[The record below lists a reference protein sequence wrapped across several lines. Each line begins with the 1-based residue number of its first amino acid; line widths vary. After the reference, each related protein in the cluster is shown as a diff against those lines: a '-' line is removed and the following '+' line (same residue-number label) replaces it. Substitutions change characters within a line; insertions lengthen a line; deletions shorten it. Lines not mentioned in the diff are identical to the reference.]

1 MLTPPGGVESPDQTR
16 DPAPGT
22 TTDRRIARRRPRSIT
37 GVAAG
42 RGRAMGCGCPSLAAH
57 PGLIVLAVALPV
69 LEALIL
75 GVIGASGNQ
84 ALAPQATAPAPFG
97 VFHDLRWLLVFHPSW
112 HAFALELTAL
122 VVVRSAITALL
133 LRAAW
138 PRGQQPPGS
147 LRLAAGSVAFT
158 LLSALVLLPFA
169 ALLLGMAIVSLSWL
183 FFIAVPSM
191 LGVAALVHHG
201 AVVPTWWRERPPG
214 RTVGWVLLSFLVLTM
229 ASAAIVLTPAPL
241 RLPAVGAAGLFNAW
255 AWHSIVH
262 NLRCARRPR
271 RFMPV
276 APLGVA
282 ALVGVILVGV
292 SVGFSV
298 SSRGNPL
305 ARAAHVTDAAEPGT
319 GAGNAVA
326 AETGRPVLL
335 VSGFGSRYTGQDD
348 GIGAWADERRFSYR
362 GVDPEGRPLPYQ
374 DADTYQDVSRSV
386 ALMARQVDVFR
397 ADVEKPVTVV
407 AESEGALIAKAYL
420 MAHPEAPVDTL
431 VLLSPLV
438 EPGSAYY
445 PPAGDDGWGVAG
457 GLGLRWITA
466 VVRTLSPLNV
476 TTDDGLFRSIADE
489 APALREILACP
500 VDGVDQL
507 AVFPLADAV
516 AGAEPHLDGVPSAVV
531 PAFHGGLADNAEV
544 QHTIRTVLE
553 RGAAPEY
560 GWWEATDTVIRA
572 GAAAWRVPMLPIS
585 INPAWEDGDDASSC
599 TDIASLVGAWVG

>member
-1 MLTPPGGVESPDQTR
+1 ME
-16 DPAPGT
+16 
-22 TTDRRIARRRPRSIT
+22 
-37 GVAAG
+37 
-42 RGRAMGCGCPSLAAH
+42 CGCPSLGAH
-57 PGLIVLAVALPV
+57 PGLILLAVALPV

-75 GVIGASGNQ
+75 GVIGASGAQ
-84 ALAPQATAPAPFG
+84 ALAPQASAPAPFG

-112 HAFALELTAL
+112 HAFALELAAL
-122 VVVRSAITALL
+122 IVVRSTITALL

-138 PRGQQPPGS
+138 PIGKPAPGPR
-147 LRLAAGSVAFT
+147 RLAACSVAFT
-158 LLSALVLLPFA
+158 IVSALVLLPFA

-183 FFIAVPSM
+183 FFIAVPSV
-191 LGVAALVHHG
+191 LGVAALLHHG

-214 RTVGWVLLSFLVLTM
+214 RTVAWVLLSFLVLTM
-229 ASAAIVLTPAPL
+229 ASAVVVLTPAPL

-262 NLRCARRPR
+262 TLSCGRPAR

-282 ALVGVILVGV
+282 ALVGVIVLGV

-298 SSRGNPL
+298 SSRSTQL
-305 ARAAHVTDAAEPGT
+305 ARAAHVTPAAGAGAGT
-319 GAGNAVA
+319 GAAVNATA
-326 AETGRPVLL
+326 GRPVLL
-335 VSGFGSRYTGQDD
+335 VSGFGSRYDGQDD

-362 GVDPEGRPLPYQ
+362 GVDGDGRPLPYQ

-386 ALMARQVDVFR
+386 ALMDRQVEALR
-397 ADVEKPVTVV
+397 AEVQQPVTLV

-420 MAHPEAPVDTL
+420 MSHPDAPVDTL

-438 EPGSAYY
+438 EPGGAYY

-466 VVRTLSPLNV
+466 VVRSLSPLDV
-476 TTDDGLFRSIADE
+476 TTDDGLFRSIADD
-489 APALREILACP
+489 APAFREMLACP

-516 AGAEPHLDGVPSAVV
+516 AGAVPHLHGVPSAVV
-531 PAFHGGLADNAEV
+531 PAFHGGLADNPVV
-544 QHTIRTVLE
+544 QRTIRTVLQ
-553 RGAAPEY
+553 GGVSPDY
-560 GWWEATDTVIRA
+560 GLWKATDTVIRA
-572 GAAAWRVPMLPIS
+572 GAAAWRVPLLPIS
-585 INPAWEDGDDASSC
+585 VNPVWEAGDDASSC
-599 TDIASLVGAWVG
+599 NDIAGLVTAWVG

>member
-1 MLTPPGGVESPDQTR
+1 
-16 DPAPGT
+16 
-22 TTDRRIARRRPRSIT
+22 
-37 GVAAG
+37 
-42 RGRAMGCGCPSLAAH
+42 MGCGCPSLGAH

-75 GVIGASGNQ
+75 GVLGASGAQ
-84 ALAPQATAPAPFG
+84 ALAPQASAPAPFG

-112 HAFALELTAL
+112 HAFALELAAL
-122 VVVRSAITALL
+122 IAVRSTITALL

-138 PRGQQPPGS
+138 PIGKDAPGP
-147 LRLAAGSVAFT
+147 LRLAAGSVVFT
-158 LLSALVLLPFA
+158 MVSALVLLPFA

-183 FFIAVPSM
+183 FFIAVPSV
-191 LGVAALVHHG
+191 LGVAALLHHG

-229 ASAAIVLTPAPL
+229 ASAVVVLTPAPL

-262 NLRCARRPR
+262 TLSCGRPAR

-276 APLGVA
+276 APFGVA
-282 ALVGVILVGV
+282 AMVGVIVLGV

-298 SSRGNPL
+298 SSRSTQL
-305 ARAAHVTDAAEPGT
+305 ARAAEVTTAAGT
-319 GAGNAVA
+319 GAGTGGAVNATA
-326 AETGRPVLL
+326 GRPVLL
-335 VSGFGSRYTGQDD
+335 VSGFGSRYAGQDD

-362 GVDPEGRPLPYQ
+362 GVDGDGRPLPYQ

-386 ALMARQVDVFR
+386 ALMARQVEAFR
-397 ADVEKPVTVV
+397 ADVEQPVTIV

-420 MAHPEAPVDTL
+420 MSHPDAPVDTL

-438 EPGSAYY
+438 EPGGAYY

-466 VVRTLSPLNV
+466 IVRSLSPLDM
-476 TTDDGLFRSIADE
+476 TTDDGLFRSIADD
-489 APALREILACP
+489 APAFREMLACP

-516 AGAEPHLDGVPSAVV
+516 AGAEPHLHGVPSAVV
-531 PAFHGGLADNAEV
+531 PAFHGGLADNPAV
-544 QHTIRTVLE
+544 QRTIR
-553 RGAAPEY
+553 AALQGGVSPDHS
-560 GWWEATDTVIRA
+560 WWQATDTVIRA
-572 GAAAWRVPMLPIS
+572 GAAAWRVPLLPIS
-585 INPAWEDGDDASSC
+585 INPVWEAGDDASSC
-599 TDIASLVGAWVG
+599 SDIAGLVTAWVG

>member
-1 MLTPPGGVESPDQTR
+1 MR
-16 DPAPGT
+16 
-22 TTDRRIARRRPRSIT
+22 
-37 GVAAG
+37 
-42 RGRAMGCGCPSLAAH
+42 CGCPSLGAH
-57 PGLIVLAVALPV
+57 PGLIFLAVALPV

-75 GVIGASGNQ
+75 GVIGAFGAQ
-84 ALAPQATAPAPFG
+84 ALAPQASAPAPFG

-112 HAFALELTAL
+112 HAFALELTAM
-122 VVVRSAITALL
+122 VVVRSAITGLL

-138 PRGQQPPGS
+138 PIGKPPPGP
-147 LRLAAGSVAFT
+147 LRLVVCSVAFT
-158 LLSALVLLPFA
+158 VVSALVLLPFA

-183 FFIAVPSM
+183 FFIAVPSV
-191 LGVAALVHHG
+191 LGVAALLHHG

-214 RTVGWVLLSFLVLTM
+214 RTVAWVVLSFLVLTM
-229 ASAAIVLTPAPL
+229 ASAVVVLTPVPL

-262 NLRCARRPR
+262 TLSCSRPAR

-282 ALVGVILVGV
+282 GLVGLIVLGV
-292 SVGFSV
+292 SVGLSV
-298 SSRGNPL
+298 SSRSDRP
-305 ARAAHVTDAAEPGT
+305 AQASHVEATA
-319 GAGNAVA
+319 GAGAGSGSAANAA
-326 AETGRPVLL
+326 ADRPVLL
-335 VSGFGSRYTGQDD
+335 VSGFGSRYSGQDD
-348 GIGAWADERRFSYR
+348 GIGTWADERRFSYR
-362 GVDPEGRPLPYQ
+362 GVDLDGRPLPYR

-386 ALMARQVDVFR
+386 ALMARQVEAFQ
-397 ADVEKPVTVV
+397 ADVEQPVTIV

-420 MAHPEAPVDTL
+420 MSHPDAPVDTL

-466 VVRTLSPLNV
+466 LVRELSPLDV
-476 TTDDGLFRSIADE
+476 TTDDGLFRSLADE
-489 APALREILACP
+489 APALREMLACP
-500 VDGVDQL
+500 VGGVDQL

-516 AGAEPHLDGVPSAVV
+516 AGAAPHLDGVPSAVV
-531 PAFHGGLADNAEV
+531 PAFHGGLADNPAV
-544 QHTIRTVLE
+544 QRTIRTVLE
-553 RGAAPEY
+553 GDISPGD

-599 TDIASLVGAWVG
+599 RDIAGLVEAWVG

>member
-1 MLTPPGGVESPDQTR
+1 
-16 DPAPGT
+16 
-22 TTDRRIARRRPRSIT
+22 
-37 GVAAG
+37 
-42 RGRAMGCGCPSLAAH
+42 MGCGCPSLCAH

-75 GVIGASGNQ
+75 GVIGASGAQ
-84 ALAPQATAPAPFG
+84 ALAPQASAPAPFG

-112 HAFALELTAL
+112 HAVAVELAALIA
-122 VVVRSAITALL
+122 VRSTITALI

-138 PRGQQPPGS
+138 PIGKQAPSPA
-147 LRLAAGSVAFT
+147 RLAACSLAFT
-158 LLSALVLLPFA
+158 VVSALVLLPFA

-183 FFIAVPSM
+183 FFIAVPSV
-191 LGVAALVHHG
+191 LGVAALLHHG

-214 RTVGWVLLSFLVLTM
+214 RTVAWVLLSFLVLTM
-229 ASAAIVLTPAPL
+229 ASAVVVLTPAPL

-262 NLRCARRPR
+262 TLSCSRRAR

-282 ALVGVILVGV
+282 ALVGVIVLGV

-298 SSRGNPL
+298 SAPSNQL
-305 ARAAHVTDAAEPGT
+305 AGVAHLTTA
-319 GAGNAVA
+319 GAGAAAGMGKAVNATA
-326 AETGRPVLL
+326 GRPVLL
-335 VSGFGSRYTGQDD
+335 VSGFGSRYAGQDD
-348 GIGAWADERRFSYR
+348 GIGIWADARRFSYR
-362 GVDPEGRPLPYQ
+362 GVDGNGRPLPYQ

-386 ALMARQVDVFR
+386 TLMAGQVEAFR
-397 ADVEKPVTVV
+397 ADVQQPVTIV
-407 AESEGALIAKAYL
+407 AESEGALVAKAYL
-420 MAHPEAPVDTL
+420 MSHPDAPVDTL

-438 EPGSAYY
+438 EPGGAYY

-466 VVRTLSPLNV
+466 VVRSLSPLEV
-476 TTDDGLFRSIADE
+476 TSDDGLFRSIADE
-489 APALREILACP
+489 APALREMLACP
-500 VDGVDQL
+500 VEGVDQL

-531 PAFHGGLADNAEV
+531 PAFHGGLADNPAV
-544 QHTIRTVLE
+544 QGTIRTLLE
-553 RGAAPEY
+553 GGVSPKY

-572 GAAAWRVPMLPIS
+572 GAAAWRVPLLPIS
-585 INPAWEDGDDASSC
+585 INPAWEDGDDVSSC
-599 TDIASLVGAWVG
+599 GDIAGLVEGWVN

>member
-1 MLTPPGGVESPDQTR
+1 
-16 DPAPGT
+16 
-22 TTDRRIARRRPRSIT
+22 
-37 GVAAG
+37 
-42 RGRAMGCGCPSLAAH
+42 MGCGCPSLGAH
-57 PGLIVLAVALPV
+57 PGLIVLAVTLPV

-75 GVIGASGNQ
+75 GVIGASGAQ
-84 ALAPQATAPAPFG
+84 ALAPQASAPAPFG

-112 HAFALELTAL
+112 HAFALELAAL
-122 VVVRSAITALL
+122 IVARSTITALL

-138 PRGQQPPGS
+138 PIGKPAPGPP
-147 LRLAAGSVAFT
+147 RLAACSVAFT
-158 LLSALVLLPFA
+158 VVSALVLLPFA

-183 FFIAVPSM
+183 FFIAVPSV
-191 LGVAALVHHG
+191 LGVAALLHHG

-214 RTVGWVLLSFLVLTM
+214 RTVAWVLLSFLVLTM
-229 ASAAIVLTPAPL
+229 ASAVVVLVPPPL
-241 RLPAVGAAGLFNAW
+241 RLPTVGAAGLFNAW

-262 NLRCARRPR
+262 TLSCSRPAR

-282 ALVGVILVGV
+282 ALVGVIVLGV

-298 SSRGNPL
+298 SSRSTPL
-305 ARAAHVTDAAEPGT
+305 ARAAHVTTAAGAGAGT
-319 GAGNAVA
+319 GSAVSA
-326 AETGRPVLL
+326 TGGRPVLL

-362 GVDPEGRPLPYQ
+362 GVDRDGRPLPYQ

-386 ALMARQVDVFR
+386 ALMARQVEAFR
-397 ADVEKPVTVV
+397 ADVEQPVTIV

-420 MAHPEAPVDTL
+420 MSQPDAPVDTL

-438 EPGSAYY
+438 EPGGAYY
-445 PPAGDDGWGVAG
+445 PPAGEDGWGVAG

-466 VVRTLSPLNV
+466 VVRSLSPLDM
-476 TTDDGLFRSIADE
+476 TTDDGLFRSLADD
-489 APALREILACP
+489 APAFREMLACP

-516 AGAEPHLDGVPSAVV
+516 AGAEPHLDGVSSAVV
-531 PAFHGGLADNAEV
+531 PAFHGGLADNPAV
-544 QHTIRTVLE
+544 QRTIRTVLH
-553 RGAAPEY
+553 GDVSPDY

-572 GAAAWRVPMLPIS
+572 GAAAWRVPLLPIS
-585 INPAWEDGDDASSC
+585 INPVWEAGDDASSC
-599 TDIASLVGAWVG
+599 SDIAGLVTAWVG

>member
-1 MLTPPGGVESPDQTR
+1 
-16 DPAPGT
+16 
-22 TTDRRIARRRPRSIT
+22 
-37 GVAAG
+37 
-42 RGRAMGCGCPSLAAH
+42 MGCGCPSLRAH
-57 PGLIVLAVALPV
+57 PALIVLAVGLPV

-75 GVIGASGNQ
+75 GAIGASDAQ
-84 ALAPQATAPAPFG
+84 ALAPQASAPAPFG

-112 HAFALELTAL
+112 HAFALELAAL
-122 VVVRSAITALL
+122 IAVRSTITACL

-138 PRGQQPPGS
+138 PAGRPPPGA

-158 LLSALVLLPFA
+158 IVAALVLLPFA

-183 FFIAVPSM
+183 FFIAVPSV

-214 RTVGWVLLSFLVLTM
+214 RTSAWVLLSFLVLTL
-229 ASAAIVLTPAPL
+229 ASAVFVLVPAPL
-241 RLPAVGAAGLFNAW
+241 RLPAIGAAGLFNAW

-262 NLRCARRPR
+262 TLSCHRRAR

-282 ALVGVILVGV
+282 ALVGVILLGV

-298 SSRGNPL
+298 SSRDDQVVQ
-305 ARAAHVTDAAEPGT
+305 AANVTDAAAAAGPGT
-319 GAGNAVA
+319 G
-326 AETGRPVLL
+326 TGTGATNRRPVLL
-335 VSGFGSRYTGQDD
+335 VSGFGSSFTGQDD
-348 GIGAWADERRFSYR
+348 GIGTWADERRFSYR
-362 GVDPEGRPLPYQ
+362 GVDADGRPLPYE

-386 ALMARQVDVFR
+386 TLMARQVDTFR
-397 ADVEKPVTVV
+397 ADVEQPVTIV
-407 AESEGALIAKAYL
+407 AESEGALVAKTYL
-420 MAHPEAPVDTL
+420 MSHPNAPVDTL

-438 EPGSAYY
+438 EPGGAYY

-466 VVRTLSPLNV
+466 VVRTLSPLDV

-489 APALREILACP
+489 APALREMLACP

-516 AGAEPHLDGVPSAVV
+516 AGSEPHLDGLPSAVV
-531 PAFHGGLADNAEV
+531 PAFHGGLADNHAV
-544 QHTIRTVLE
+544 QRRIRTMLE
-553 RGAAPEY
+553 GGVSSAEH

-572 GAAAWRVPMLPIS
+572 GATAWRVPLLPIS
-585 INPAWEDGDDASSC
+585 VNPAWEDGDDATSC
-599 TDIASLVGAWVG
+599 GDIAHLVEASMN

>member
-1 MLTPPGGVESPDQTR
+1 MR
-16 DPAPGT
+16 
-22 TTDRRIARRRPRSIT
+22 
-37 GVAAG
+37 
-42 RGRAMGCGCPSLAAH
+42 CGCASLGAH
-57 PGLIVLAVALPV
+57 PGLIFLAVALPV

-75 GVIGASGNQ
+75 GVIGASGAQ
-84 ALAPQATAPAPFG
+84 ALAPQASAPAPFG

-112 HAFALELTAL
+112 HAFALELTAM
-122 VVVRSAITALL
+122 VVVRSAITGLL

-138 PRGQQPPGS
+138 PIGKPPPGRV
-147 LRLAAGSVAFT
+147 RLVVCSVAFT
-158 LLSALVLLPFA
+158 VVSALVLLPFA

-183 FFIAVPSM
+183 FFIAVPSV
-191 LGVAALVHHG
+191 LGVAALLHHG

-214 RTVGWVLLSFLVLTM
+214 RTVAWVVLSFLVLTM
-229 ASAAIVLTPAPL
+229 ASAVVVLTPVPL

-262 NLRCARRPR
+262 TLSCSRPAR

-282 ALVGVILVGV
+282 GLVGVIVLGV

-298 SSRGNPL
+298 SSPSDRL
-305 ARAAHVTDAAEPGT
+305 AQASHVEANA
-319 GAGNAVA
+319 GAGAGSGSAANAA
-326 AETGRPVLL
+326 AGRPVLL
-335 VSGFGSRYTGQDD
+335 VSGFGSRYDGQDD
-348 GIGAWADERRFSYR
+348 GIGTWADERRFSYR
-362 GVDPEGRPLPYQ
+362 GVDLDGRPLPYR
-374 DADTYQDVSRSV
+374 DADTYQHVSRSV
-386 ALMARQVDVFR
+386 ALMARQVQAFQ
-397 ADVEKPVTVV
+397 ADVEQPVTIV

-420 MAHPEAPVDTL
+420 MSHPDAPVDTL

-445 PPAGDDGWGVAG
+445 PPDGDDGWGVAG

-466 VVRTLSPLNV
+466 LVRELSPLDV
-476 TTDDGLFRSIADE
+476 TTDDGLFRSLADE
-489 APALREILACP
+489 APALREMLACP
-500 VDGVDQL
+500 VGGVDQL

-516 AGAEPHLDGVPSAVV
+516 AGAAPHLDGVPSAVV
-531 PAFHGGLADNAEV
+531 PAFHGGLTDNPAV
-544 QHTIRTVLE
+544 QRTIRTVLE
-553 RGAAPEY
+553 GDISPGY

-599 TDIASLVGAWVG
+599 RDIAGLVEAWVG

>member
-1 MLTPPGGVESPDQTR
+1 
-16 DPAPGT
+16 
-22 TTDRRIARRRPRSIT
+22 
-37 GVAAG
+37 
-42 RGRAMGCGCPSLAAH
+42 MGCGCPSLGAH
-57 PGLIVLAVALPV
+57 PGLIALAVALPV

-75 GVIGASGNQ
+75 GVIGASGAQ
-84 ALAPQATAPAPFG
+84 ALAPQASAPAPFG

-112 HAFALELTAL
+112 HAFALELAAL
-122 VVVRSAITALL
+122 IAVRSTITALL

-138 PRGQQPPGS
+138 PIGKDAPGP
-147 LRLAAGSVAFT
+147 LRLATGSVVFT
-158 LLSALVLLPFA
+158 MVSALVLLPFA

-183 FFIAVPSM
+183 FFIAVPSV
-191 LGVAALVHHG
+191 LGVAALLHHG

-214 RTVGWVLLSFLVLTM
+214 RTVAWVLLSFLVLTM
-229 ASAAIVLTPAPL
+229 ASAVVVLTPATL

-262 NLRCARRPR
+262 SLSCGRPVR

-282 ALVGVILVGV
+282 ALVGVIVLGV
-292 SVGFSV
+292 SVGFSA
-298 SSRGNPL
+298 SSRGTQQ
-305 ARAAHVTDAAEPGT
+305 AQAAHVTSAAGAGAGT
-319 GAGNAVA
+319 GSAVNATA
-326 AETGRPVLL
+326 GRPVLL
-335 VSGFGSRYTGQDD
+335 VSGFGSRYSGQDD

-362 GVDPEGRPLPYQ
+362 GVDGEGRPLPYQ

-386 ALMARQVDVFR
+386 ALMARQVEAFR
-397 ADVEKPVTVV
+397 ADVEQPVTIV

-420 MAHPEAPVDTL
+420 MSHPEAPVDAL

-438 EPGSAYY
+438 EPGGAYY

-466 VVRTLSPLNV
+466 VVRSLSPLDV
-476 TTDDGLFRSIADE
+476 TTDDGLFRSLADD
-489 APALREILACP
+489 APAFREMLACP

-531 PAFHGGLADNAEV
+531 PAFHGGLVDNPAV
-544 QHTIRTVLE
+544 QRTIGAVLQ
-553 RGAAPEY
+553 GGVSPDD

-572 GAAAWRVPMLPIS
+572 GAAAWRVPLLPIS
-585 INPAWEDGDDASSC
+585 VNPVWESGDDASSC
-599 TDIASLVGAWVG
+599 SDIAGLVTAWVG

>member
-1 MLTPPGGVESPDQTR
+1 MR
-16 DPAPGT
+16 
-22 TTDRRIARRRPRSIT
+22 
-37 GVAAG
+37 
-42 RGRAMGCGCPSLAAH
+42 CGCPSLGAH
-57 PGLIVLAVALPV
+57 PGLIFLAVALPV

-75 GVIGASGNQ
+75 GVTGASGAQ
-84 ALAPQATAPAPFG
+84 ALAPQASAPAPFG

-112 HAFALELTAL
+112 HAFALELTAM
-122 VVVRSAITALL
+122 VVVRSAITGLL

-138 PRGQQPPGS
+138 PIGKPPPGP
-147 LRLAAGSVAFT
+147 LRLVVCSVAFT
-158 LLSALVLLPFA
+158 VVSALVLLPFA

-183 FFIAVPSM
+183 FFIAVPSV
-191 LGVAALVHHG
+191 LGVAALLHHG

-214 RTVGWVLLSFLVLTM
+214 RTVAWVVLSFLVLTM
-229 ASAAIVLTPAPL
+229 ASAVVVLTPVPL

-262 NLRCARRPR
+262 TLSCSRPAR

-282 ALVGVILVGV
+282 GLVGLIVLGV
-292 SVGFSV
+292 SVGLSV
-298 SSRGNPL
+298 SSRSDRP
-305 ARAAHVTDAAEPGT
+305 AQASHVEATA
-319 GAGNAVA
+319 GAGAGSGSAANAA
-326 AETGRPVLL
+326 ADRPVLL
-335 VSGFGSRYTGQDD
+335 VSGFGSRYSGQDD
-348 GIGAWADERRFSYR
+348 GIGTWADERRFSYR
-362 GVDPEGRPLPYQ
+362 GVDLDGRPLPYR

-386 ALMARQVDVFR
+386 ALMARQVEAFQ
-397 ADVEKPVTVV
+397 ADVEQPVTIV

-420 MAHPEAPVDTL
+420 MSHPDAPVDTL

-466 VVRTLSPLNV
+466 LVRELSPLDV
-476 TTDDGLFRSIADE
+476 TTDDGLFRSLADE
-489 APALREILACP
+489 APALREMLACP
-500 VDGVDQL
+500 VGGVDQL

-516 AGAEPHLDGVPSAVV
+516 AGAAPHLDGVPSAVV
-531 PAFHGGLADNAEV
+531 PAFHGGLADNPAV
-544 QHTIRTVLE
+544 QRTIRTVLE
-553 RGAAPEY
+553 GDISPGD

-599 TDIASLVGAWVG
+599 RDIAGLVEAWVG

>member
-1 MLTPPGGVESPDQTR
+1 MLTPPSGVESPDQTA
-16 DPAPGT
+16 DAPSGA
-22 TTDRRIARRRPRSIT
+22 TTDRSAAPQRPRSMA
-37 GVAAG
+37 GVTLP
-42 RGRAMGCGCPSLAAH
+42 RGRVMDCGCPSLAAH

-75 GVIGASGNQ
+75 GVIGASGAQ
-84 ALAPQATAPAPFG
+84 ALAPQASAPAPFG

-112 HAFALELTAL
+112 HAFALELAAL
-122 VVVRSAITALL
+122 VVVRSVITALL

-138 PRGQQPPGS
+138 PIGKQPPGA
-147 LRLAAGSVAFT
+147 LRLATCSVAFT
-158 LLSALVLLPFA
+158 VVSALVLLPFA

-183 FFIAVPSM
+183 FFIAVPSV
-191 LGVAALVHHG
+191 LGVAALLHHG
-201 AVVPTWWRERPPG
+201 AVLPTWWRERPPG
-214 RTVGWVLLSFLVLTM
+214 RTVAWVLLSFLVLTM
-229 ASAAIVLTPAPL
+229 ASAVVVLTPAPL

-262 NLRCARRPR
+262 TLSCSRWAR

-282 ALVGVILVGV
+282 SLVGVIVLGV

-298 SSRGNPL
+298 SSRGQL
-305 ARAAHVTDAAEPGT
+305 AQAAHVTATAGAGAGT
-319 GAGNAVA
+319 GSAANATA
-326 AETGRPVLL
+326 GRPVLL
-335 VSGFGSRYTGQDD
+335 VSGFGSRYGGKDD
-348 GIGAWADERRFSYR
+348 GIGSWADERRFSYR
-362 GVDPEGRPLPYQ
+362 GVDGDGRPLPYQ

-386 ALMARQVDVFR
+386 ALMARQVEAFR
-397 ADVEKPVTVV
+397 ADAEQPVTIV

-420 MAHPEAPVDTL
+420 MSHPDAPVDTL

-445 PPAGDDGWGVAG
+445 PPAGDDGWGAAG

-466 VVRTLSPLNV
+466 VVRTLSPLDV
-476 TTDDGLFRSIADE
+476 TTDDGLFRSLADH
-489 APALREILACP
+489 APALREMLACP

-531 PAFHGGLADNAEV
+531 PAFHGGLADNSAV
-544 QHTIRTVLE
+544 QRTIRTVLE
-553 RGAAPEY
+553 GGVSPDY
-560 GWWEATDTVIRA
+560 GWWEATDAVIRA

-599 TDIASLVGAWVG
+599 RDIAGLVEAWVG